1 MLVYI
6 PLRIISPVYQRERQP
21 WRVPPQSHPL
31 HELHPLPT
39 DYKILKFKFRFKF
52 KYYKY
57 KCKFPP
63 AASTANCAKYYAKIH
78 IQIQIH
84 NLLQEIQ
91 VEIQIQNLL
100 QKYTLKYKYKNKP
113 TCNKVE
119 STPSTKC
126 FFSTSNS
133 SSSNALLNAFASLAW
148 SDEVN
153 DVDMS
158 VRTRKVDDVEVAYRN

>member
-1 MLVYI
+1 MQ
-6 PLRIISPVYQRERQP
+6 ISTSCLNCQ
-21 WRVPPQSHPL
+21 L
-31 HELHPLPT
+31 CN
-39 DYKILKFKFRFKF
+39 
-52 KYYKY
+52 
-57 KCKFPP
+57 KC
-63 AASTANCAKYYAKIH
+63 A
-78 IQIQIH
+78 
-84 NLLQEIQ
+84 
-91 VEIQIQNLL
+91 
-100 QKYTLKYKYKNKP
+100 LKYKYKIFCKKNKP
-113 TCNKVE
+113 TCNKVQ